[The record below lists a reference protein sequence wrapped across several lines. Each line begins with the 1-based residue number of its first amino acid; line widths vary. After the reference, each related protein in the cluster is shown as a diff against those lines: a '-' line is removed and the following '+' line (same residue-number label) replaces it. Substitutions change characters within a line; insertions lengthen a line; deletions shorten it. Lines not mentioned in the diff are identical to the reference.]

1 MKKIMAVLVSVMTGL
16 CVFASCG
23 NSNSSDSGD
32 ISSKKVTETTSNDDV
47 SSDDKLLSDDN
58 NEDTQTS
65 TTTTT
70 EASSAVV
77 EESQTETDTNTSDT
91 NKSDFTL
98 GFYNMLGETQHD
110 AETWFRRNIYMG
122 IGSTYVDCNKT
133 NVDNLVF
140 STDNNNLNL
149 FGVNW
154 GWVDIQSRTTDDYVY
169 QIDYHFSAFDYD
181 RFTKYNLGLKD
192 KKGEEAD
199 LAYKILKEKL
209 VEAYGEPTEGYEDD
223 ETQWA
228 KNYQVWKDTMDGD
241 ICVMDASN
249 EEDGSGELYL
259 IFSVSGFDYS
269 TLIDR

>member
-1 MKKIMAVLVSVMTGL
+1 MKKIMAVLVSVMTSL

-23 NSNSSDSGD
+23 NSSSSDSGD
-32 ISSKKVTETTSNDDV
+32 ISSKKVTEATSKDDV
-47 SSDDKLLSDDN
+47 SSGDKLLSDDN
-58 NEDTQTS
+58 DEDTRTS

-70 EASSAVV
+70 EASSAAV

-110 AETWFRRNIYMG
+110 AETWFRRTFYL
-122 IGSTYVDCNKT
+122 GSGSSFVDRYKT
-133 NVDNLVF
+133 NVDNFVF
-140 STDNNNLNL
+140 TTDNNKLNL

-154 GWVDIQSRTTDDYVY
+154 SWVNIQSRTTDDYVY
-169 QIDYHFSAFDYD
+169 EIAYYFSYFDYD
-181 RFTKYNLGLKD
+181 TFKKYNTGLRD
-192 KKGEEAD
+192 KKAEEAD
-199 LAYKILKEKL
+199 LAYKILKENL